1 MQIVKDSLDP
11 VLFTPI
17 QLRQLEIQ
25 NRVMVSPMC
34 QYSATEGS
42 PGPWHHMHLGQFAA
56 SGVGLLCI
64 EMTNIEAAG
73 RITPHCMGLYSDDNE
88 SALRQVVNFCKD
100 IADTPIALQLAH
112 AGRKAS
118 SARPWEGRKPILP
131 SDGGWE
137 VVAPSA
143 IALQDGAPVPR
154 ELGSTEIADMV
165 NKFADAARRAER
177 IGIDALELHAA
188 HGYLLHEFLSPISN
202 RRTDNYGGSLDN
214 RMRFVLEV
222 FEATRA
228 AWPVTKPLG
237 IRLSATDWIDGG
249 WDIDQ
254 SITLCKLLKQSGCD
268 WIDVSSGGLAPDQ
281 VVPVGP
287 GYQVPLS
294 ERIRQETGLITIAVG
309 LITEPRQ
316 AETILSEGKAD
327 MVALGRGMLY
337 NPRWVWHAADQL
349 GAQIKYPQ
357 QYQRCRPSQHDDV
370 FGERNAASTR

>member
-1 MQIVKDSLDP
+1 MKDSLDP

-73 RITPHCMGLYSDDNE
+73 RITPYCMGLYSDDNE

-100 IADTPIALQLAH
+100 VADTPIALQLAH

-370 FGERNAASTR
+370 FGERNATSTR

>member
-1 MQIVKDSLDP
+1 MQIVKDFPDP

-34 QYSATEGS
+34 QYSATKGS

-73 RITPHCMGLYSDDNE
+73 RITPYCMGLYSDDNE
-88 SALRQVVNFCKD
+88 SALRQVINFCKD
-100 IADTPIALQLAH
+100 VADTPIALQLAH

-137 VVAPSA
+137 IVAPSA
-143 IALQDGAPVPR
+143 IALQDDTPVPR

-188 HGYLLHEFLSPISN
+188 HGYLLHQFLSPISN
-202 RRTDNYGGSLDN
+202 RRTDNYGGSLEN

-228 AWPVTKPLG
+228 AWPATKPLG

-268 WIDVSSGGLAPDQ
+268 WIDVSSGGLSPDQ

-294 ERIRQETGLITIAVG
+294 EQIRRETGLATIAVG

-357 QYQRCRPSQHDDV
+357 QYQRCRPSQIDDV
-370 FGERNAASTR
+370 FGERNATSTR

>member
-1 MQIVKDSLDP
+1 VKDSLDP
-11 VLFTPI
+11 VLFTPL

>member
-1 MQIVKDSLDP
+1 MKDSLDP

-357 QYQRCRPSQHDDV
+357 QYQRCRPSQHDNV

>member
-1 MQIVKDSLDP
+1 MVKDSLDP
-11 VLFTPI
+11 VLFTPL

-73 RITPHCMGLYSDDNE
+73 RITPYCMGLYSDDNE

-100 IADTPIALQLAH
+100 VADTPIALQLAH

-118 SARPWEGRKPILP
+118 SARPWEGRKSILP

-188 HGYLLHEFLSPISN
+188 HGYLLHQFLSPISN

-222 FEATRA
+222 FEATRD
-228 AWPVTKPLG
+228 AWPATKPLG

-249 WDIDQ
+249 WDMDQ
-254 SITLCKLLKQSGCD
+254 SIVLCKLLKQSGCD

-287 GYQVPLS
+287 GFQVPLS
-294 ERIRQETGLITIAVG
+294 ERIRQETGMTTIAVG

-357 QYQRCRPSQHDDV
+357 QYQRCRPSQDDDI
-370 FGERNAASTR
+370 FGERDAASTR

>member
-11 VLFTPI
+11 VLFTPL
-17 QLRQLEIQ
+17 QLRQLQIQ

-73 RITPHCMGLYSDDNE
+73 RITPYCMGLYSDDNE

-154 ELGSTEIADMV
+154 ELGSTEISDMV

-370 FGERNAASTR
+370 FGERNATSTR

>member
-1 MQIVKDSLDP
+1 MKDSLDP

-188 HGYLLHEFLSPISN
+188 HGYLLHEFLSPVSN

>member
-1 MQIVKDSLDP
+1 MKDSLDP
-11 VLFTPI
+11 VLFTPL
-17 QLRQLEIQ
+17 QLRQLQIQ

-73 RITPHCMGLYSDDNE
+73 RITPYCMGLYSDDNE

-100 IADTPIALQLAH
+100 VADTPIALQLAH

-154 ELGSTEIADMV
+154 ELGSTEISDMV

>member
-11 VLFTPI
+11 VLFTPL
-17 QLRQLEIQ
+17 QLRQLQIQ

-73 RITPHCMGLYSDDNE
+73 RITPYCMGLYSDDNE

-100 IADTPIALQLAH
+100 VADTPIALQLAH

-154 ELGSTEIADMV
+154 ELGSTEISDMV

-370 FGERNAASTR
+370 FGERNATSTR

>member
-1 MQIVKDSLDP
+1 MKDSLDP
-11 VLFTPI
+11 VLFTPL
-17 QLRQLEIQ
+17 QLRQLQIQ

-73 RITPHCMGLYSDDNE
+73 RITPYCMGLYSDDNE

-100 IADTPIALQLAH
+100 VADTPIALQLAH

-154 ELGSTEIADMV
+154 ELGSTEISDMV

-188 HGYLLHEFLSPISN
+188 HGYLLHQFLSPISN

-254 SITLCKLLKQSGCD
+254 SIALCKLLKQSGCD

-370 FGERNAASTR
+370 FGERNATSTR

>member
-188 HGYLLHEFLSPISN
+188 HGYLLHEFLSPVSN

>member
-137 VVAPSA
+137 IVAPSA
-143 IALQDGAPVPR
+143 IALQDDTPVPR
-154 ELGSTEIADMV
+154 ELDSTEITDMV
-165 NKFADAARRAER
+165 NKFANAARRAER

-188 HGYLLHEFLSPISN
+188 HGYLLHQFLSPISN
-202 RRTDNYGGSLDN
+202 RRTDKYGGSLDN

-228 AWPVTKPLG
+228 AWPATKPLG

-249 WDIDQ
+249 WGVDQ
-254 SITLCKLLKQSGCD
+254 SIVLCKLLKQSGCD

-287 GYQVPLS
+287 GFQVPLS
-294 ERIRQETGLITIAVG
+294 EQIRQETGMATIAVG

-327 MVALGRGMLY
+327 IVALGRGMLY
-337 NPRWVWHAADQL
+337 NPRWVWHAADEL
-349 GAQIKYPQ
+349 GAQIEYPVR
-357 QYQRCRPSQHDDV
+357 YQRCRPSQDDDV
-370 FGERNAASTR
+370 FGERDGASAR

>member
-1 MQIVKDSLDP
+1 MKDSLDP
-11 VLFTPI
+11 VLFTPL

-73 RITPHCMGLYSDDNE
+73 RITPYCMGLYSDDNE

-100 IADTPIALQLAH
+100 VADTPIALQLAH

-154 ELGSTEIADMV
+154 ELGSTEISDMV

-254 SITLCKLLKQSGCD
+254 SIALCKLLKQSGCD

-370 FGERNAASTR
+370 FGERNATSTR

>member
-11 VLFTPI
+11 VLFTPL
-17 QLRQLEIQ
+17 QLRQLQIQ

-73 RITPHCMGLYSDDNE
+73 RITPYCMGLYSDDNE

-100 IADTPIALQLAH
+100 VADTPIALQLAH

-154 ELGSTEIADMV
+154 ELGSTEISDMV

-254 SITLCKLLKQSGCD
+254 SIALCKLLKQSGCD

-327 MVALGRGMLY
+327 MVALGARHVIQ
-337 NPRWVWHAADQL
+337 PAL
-349 GAQIKYPQ
+349 GLA
-357 QYQRCRPSQHDDV
+357 RCGP
-370 FGERNAASTR
+370 TRSAN

>member
-1 MQIVKDSLDP
+1 MKDSLDP
-11 VLFTPI
+11 VLFTPL
-17 QLRQLEIQ
+17 QLRQLQIQ

-73 RITPHCMGLYSDDNE
+73 RITPYCMGLYSDDNE

-100 IADTPIALQLAH
+100 VADTPIALQLAH

-154 ELGSTEIADMV
+154 ELGSTEISDMV

-370 FGERNAASTR
+370 FGERNATSTR

>member
-1 MQIVKDSLDP
+1 MKDSLDP

-137 VVAPSA
+137 IVAPSA
-143 IALQDGAPVPR
+143 IALQDDTPVPR
-154 ELGSTEIADMV
+154 ELGSTEITDMV
-165 NKFADAARRAER
+165 NKFANAARRAER

-188 HGYLLHEFLSPISN
+188 HGYLLHQFLSPISN
-202 RRTDNYGGSLDN
+202 RRTDKYGGSLDN

-228 AWPVTKPLG
+228 AWPATKPLG

-249 WDIDQ
+249 WGVDQ
-254 SITLCKLLKQSGCD
+254 SIVLCKLLKQSGCD

-287 GYQVPLS
+287 GFQVPLS
-294 ERIRQETGLITIAVG
+294 EQIRQETGMATIAVG

-337 NPRWVWHAADQL
+337 NPRWVWHAADEL
-349 GAQIKYPQ
+349 GAQIEYPVR
-357 QYQRCRPSQHDDV
+357 YQRCRPSQDDDV
-370 FGERNAASTR
+370 FGERDGASAR

>member
-1 MQIVKDSLDP
+1 MVKDSLDP
-11 VLFTPI
+11 VLFTPL

-73 RITPHCMGLYSDDNE
+73 RITPYCMGLYSDDNE
-88 SALRQVVNFCKD
+88 SALRQVINFCKD
-100 IADTPIALQLAH
+100 VADTPIALQLAH

-188 HGYLLHEFLSPISN
+188 HGYLLHQFLSPISN

-228 AWPVTKPLG
+228 AWPATKPLG

-249 WDIDQ
+249 WDMDQ
-254 SITLCKLLKQSGCD
+254 SIVLCKLLKQSGCD

-287 GYQVPLS
+287 GFQVPLS
-294 ERIRQETGLITIAVG
+294 EQIRQETGMATIAVG

-337 NPRWVWHAADQL
+337 NPRWVWHAADEL
-349 GAQIKYPQ
+349 GAQIEYPVR
-357 QYQRCRPSQHDDV
+357 YQRCRPSQDDDV
-370 FGERNAASTR
+370 FGERDGASAR

>member
-1 MQIVKDSLDP
+1 MKDSLDP
-11 VLFTPI
+11 VLFTPL
-17 QLRQLEIQ
+17 QLRQLQIQ

-73 RITPHCMGLYSDDNE
+73 RITPYCMGLYSDDNE

-100 IADTPIALQLAH
+100 VADTPIALQLAH

-154 ELGSTEIADMV
+154 ELGSTEISDMV

-254 SITLCKLLKQSGCD
+254 SIALCKLLKQSGCD

-370 FGERNAASTR
+370 FGERNATSTR

>member
-11 VLFTPI
+11 VLFTPL
-17 QLRQLEIQ
+17 QLRQLQIQ

-73 RITPHCMGLYSDDNE
+73 RITPYCMGLYSDDNE

-100 IADTPIALQLAH
+100 VADTPIALQLAH

-154 ELGSTEIADMV
+154 ELGSTEISDMV

-254 SITLCKLLKQSGCD
+254 SIALCKLLKQSGCD

-370 FGERNAASTR
+370 FGERNATSTR

>member
-11 VLFTPI
+11 VLFTPL
-17 QLRQLEIQ
+17 QLRQLQIQ

-73 RITPHCMGLYSDDNE
+73 RITPYCMGLYSDDNE

-100 IADTPIALQLAH
+100 VADTPIALQLAH

-154 ELGSTEIADMV
+154 ELGSTEISDMV

-228 AWPVTKPLG
+228 TWPAAKPLG

-370 FGERNAASTR
+370 FGERNATSTR

>member
-1 MQIVKDSLDP
+1 MKDSLDP
-11 VLFTPI
+11 VLFTPL
-17 QLRQLEIQ
+17 QLRQLQIQ

-73 RITPHCMGLYSDDNE
+73 RITPYCMGLYSDDNE
-88 SALRQVVNFCKD
+88 SALRQLVNFCKD
-100 IADTPIALQLAH
+100 VADTPIALQLAH

-154 ELGSTEIADMV
+154 ELGSTEISDMV

-370 FGERNAASTR
+370 FGERNATSTR

>member
-1 MQIVKDSLDP
+1 MKDSLDP
-11 VLFTPI
+11 VLFTPL

-73 RITPHCMGLYSDDNE
+73 RITPYCMGLYSDDNE

-100 IADTPIALQLAH
+100 VADTPIALQLAH

-154 ELGSTEIADMV
+154 ELGSTEISDMV

-254 SITLCKLLKQSGCD
+254 SIVLCKLLKQSGCD

-370 FGERNAASTR
+370 FGERNATSTR

>member
-1 MQIVKDSLDP
+1 MKDSLDP

-73 RITPHCMGLYSDDNE
+73 RITPYCMGLYSDDNE

-118 SARPWEGRKPILP
+118 SARPWEGRQPILP

-137 VVAPSA
+137 IVAPSA
-143 IALQDGAPVPR
+143 IALQDDTPVPR
-154 ELGSTEIADMV
+154 ELSSTEIADMV

-188 HGYLLHEFLSPISN
+188 HGYLLHQFLSPISN
-202 RRTDNYGGSLDN
+202 RRTDSYGGSLDN

-228 AWPVTKPLG
+228 AWPATKPLG
-237 IRLSATDWIDGG
+237 IRLSATDWIEGG
-249 WDIDQ
+249 WDMDQ
-254 SITLCKLLKQSGCD
+254 SIVLCKLLKQSGCD

-287 GYQVPLS
+287 GFQVPLS
-294 ERIRQETGLITIAVG
+294 EQIRQETGMTTIAVG

-327 MVALGRGMLY
+327 MVALARGMLY
-337 NPRWVWHAADQL
+337 NPRWVWHAADEL
-349 GAQIKYPQ
+349 GAQIEYPVR
-357 QYQRCRPSQHDDV
+357 YQRCRPSQHDNI
-370 FGERNAASTR
+370 FGERNATSIR

>member
-1 MQIVKDSLDP
+1 MKDFLDP

-34 QYSATEGS
+34 QYSATKGS

-73 RITPHCMGLYSDDNE
+73 RITPYCMGLYSDDNE
-88 SALRQVVNFCKD
+88 SALRQVINFCKD
-100 IADTPIALQLAH
+100 VADTPIALQLAH

-154 ELGSTEIADMV
+154 ELGSTEISGMV

-188 HGYLLHEFLSPISN
+188 HGYLLHQFLSPISN
-202 RRTDNYGGSLDN
+202 RRTDNYGGSLEN

-228 AWPVTKPLG
+228 AWPATKPLG

-268 WIDVSSGGLAPDQ
+268 WIDVSSGGLSPDQ

-357 QYQRCRPSQHDDV
+357 QYQRCRPSQIDDV
-370 FGERNAASTR
+370 FGERNATSKR

>member
-11 VLFTPI
+11 VLFTPL
-17 QLRQLEIQ
+17 QLRQLQIQ

-73 RITPHCMGLYSDDNE
+73 RITPYCMGLYSDDNE

-100 IADTPIALQLAH
+100 VADTPIALQLAH

-154 ELGSTEIADMV
+154 ELGSTEISDMV

-254 SITLCKLLKQSGCD
+254 SIALCKLLKQSGCD
-268 WIDVSSGGLAPDQ
+268 WIDESSGGLAPDQ
-281 VVPVGP
+281 VVPDGP

-370 FGERNAASTR
+370 FGERNATSTR

>member
-1 MQIVKDSLDP
+1 MKDSLDP

-73 RITPHCMGLYSDDNE
+73 RITPYCMGLYSDDNE

-100 IADTPIALQLAH
+100 VADTPIALQLAH

-254 SITLCKLLKQSGCD
+254 SIALCKLLKQSGCD

-370 FGERNAASTR
+370 FGERNATSTR

>member
-1 MQIVKDSLDP
+1 
-11 VLFTPI
+11 
-17 QLRQLEIQ
+17 
-25 NRVMVSPMC
+25 
-34 QYSATEGS
+34 
-42 PGPWHHMHLGQFAA
+42 
-56 SGVGLLCI
+56 
-64 EMTNIEAAG
+64 
-73 RITPHCMGLYSDDNE
+73 
-88 SALRQVVNFCKD
+88 
-100 IADTPIALQLAH
+100 
-112 AGRKAS
+112 
-118 SARPWEGRKPILP
+118 
-131 SDGGWE
+131 
-137 VVAPSA
+137 
-143 IALQDGAPVPR
+143 
-154 ELGSTEIADMV
+154 
-165 NKFADAARRAER
+165 
-177 IGIDALELHAA
+177 LHAA
-188 HGYLLHEFLSPISN
+188 HGYLLHQFLSPISN

-214 RMRFVLEV
+214 RMRFALEV

-228 AWPVTKPLG
+228 AWPAAKPLG

>member
-73 RITPHCMGLYSDDNE
+73 RITPYCMGLYSDDNE

-118 SARPWEGRKPILP
+118 SARPWEGRQPILP

-137 VVAPSA
+137 IVAPSA
-143 IALQDGAPVPR
+143 IALQDDTPVPR
-154 ELGSTEIADMV
+154 ELSSTEIADMV

-188 HGYLLHEFLSPISN
+188 HGYLLHQFLSPISN
-202 RRTDNYGGSLDN
+202 RRTDSYGGSLDN

-228 AWPVTKPLG
+228 AWPATKPLG
-237 IRLSATDWIDGG
+237 IRLSATDWIEGG
-249 WDIDQ
+249 WDMDQ
-254 SITLCKLLKQSGCD
+254 SIVLCKLLKQSGCD

-287 GYQVPLS
+287 GFQVPLS
-294 ERIRQETGLITIAVG
+294 EQIRQETGMTTIAVG

-327 MVALGRGMLY
+327 MVALARGMLY
-337 NPRWVWHAADQL
+337 NPRWVWHAADEL
-349 GAQIKYPQ
+349 GAQIEYPVR
-357 QYQRCRPSQHDDV
+357 YQRCRPSQHDNI
-370 FGERNAASTR
+370 FGERNTTSTR